1 MNFKKIFLILFTL
14 GCLSGASANETKGG
28 AEGDNRRRGP
38 IGPPRA
44 VSPEN
49 VCSRGVT
56 IVGVTETNGNSLEET
71 TCEMPLDANFAQM
84 LREDVPR
91 CAKEASLKIYGR
103 VPVNIE
109 LYQVGGYNV
118 RKINTPANHR
128 KKESEKTSDKWSKHS
143 TGQALDIEGIGLNFG
158 DDSRLTKIKFSKD
171 SSNQPYYDAFR
182 DCWDKTTRSTVSGK
196 ACKTCSIGHPHTH
209 PFSNVLHNDHM
220 HFSMDCRPPVP
231 KDVAGC

>member
-1 MNFKKIFLILFTL
+1 MNFTKIFLVLVTL
-14 GCLSGASANETKGG
+14 GFLNGAWAGETKGSG
-28 AEGDNRRRGP
+28 NGGGRGRGP
-38 IGPPRA
+38 VGPNHT

-56 IVGVTETNGNSLEET
+56 VIGVTEVNGNPLEST

-103 VPVNIE
+103 VPVSIE
-109 LYQVGGYNV
+109 LYQMGGYNV
-118 RKINTPANHR
+118 RKINTPANR
-128 KKESEKTSDKWSKHS
+128 GKKQSEKASDKWSKHS
-143 TGQALDIEGIGLNFG
+143 TGQALDLEGIGLNFG
-158 DDSRLTKIKFSKD
+158 DDSRMTKIKFSKD
-171 SSNQPYYDAFR
+171 TSNQPYYDAFR

-209 PFSNVLHNDHM
+209 PFSNILHNDHM
-220 HFSMDCRPPVP
+220 HFSMDCRPPVLQG
-231 KDVAGC
+231 VAGC